1 MYNMLKKIMFFI
13 LLPFAVFADD
23 CLQYKKTPFVNIK
36 NPEWTKTVELSDDP
50 IDEYEG
56 KYFSFKTH
64 GITETSFIEKYNI
77 DFKAIPEKDG
87 YCIIVNGVDAII
99 GYENFLV
106 KIDKS
111 HEINSCSYN
120 AVLKHEEKHIDA
132 YLSILTD
139 MEIDI
144 KNSVF
149 NAMNSV
155 MPIYAPD
162 MESID
167 SLLDDLYKKLENHP
181 ELVLLHQKIHA
192 AQEIR
197 NKRIDQDEDNHELK
211 MCD

>member
-1 MYNMLKKIMFFI
+1 M
-13 LLPFAVFADD
+13 
-23 CLQYKKTPFVNIK
+23 
-36 NPEWTKTVELSDDP
+36 
-50 IDEYEG
+50 
-56 KYFSFKTH
+56 
-64 GITETSFIEKYNI
+64 
-77 DFKAIPEKDG
+77 
-87 YCIIVNGVDAII
+87 
-99 GYENFLV
+99 V

-155 MPIYAPD
+155 MPICAPD